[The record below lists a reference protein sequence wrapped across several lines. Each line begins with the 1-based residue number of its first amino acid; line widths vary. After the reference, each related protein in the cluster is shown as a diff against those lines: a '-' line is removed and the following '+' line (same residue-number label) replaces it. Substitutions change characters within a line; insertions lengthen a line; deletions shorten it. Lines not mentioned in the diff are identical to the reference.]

1 MGPTVA
7 TGTLGRDMR
16 RSVVIPS
23 STPRPL
29 QAADPRPAAYHGAVT
44 VEHHS
49 TGASATDA
57 PATDAVVLVP
67 IKAFHLAKG
76 RLDPALDAASR
87 ERLARWTAERVL
99 AAAGDGPV
107 AVACDDHAVAEWA
120 REHGAIVSWQEGLG
134 LNGAVDRAVE
144 QLHHAG
150 HRHVTVAHGDL
161 PRPSLLAPF
170 ARRDTIVLVP
180 DRRLD
185 GTNVFSFPTAA
196 ALAGLRAAY
205 GGGSFRR
212 HLAAALAT
220 GLAVEVVR
228 DPFLALDIDLP
239 TDLTHPLVKD
249 VLPAWLRT
257 NPVNRSPIH

>member
-1 MGPTVA
+1 MPA
-7 TGTLGRDMR
+7 DDDAASGR
-16 RSVVIPS
+16 S
-23 STPRPL
+23 STGP
-29 QAADPRPAAYHGAVT
+29 AYHVAVT
-44 VEHHS
+44 EAHS
-49 TGASATDA
+49 PTGVSASDTTAS
-57 PATDAVVLVP
+57 DAVVLVP

-76 RLDPALDAASR
+76 RLGPALDASSR

-99 AAAGDGPV
+99 AAAGGAPV
-107 AVACDDHAVAEWA
+107 AVACDDEAVAAWA
-120 REHGAIVSWQEGLG
+120 REHGATVLWQEGLG

-144 QLHHAG
+144 QLHDAG

-161 PRPSLLAPF
+161 PRPSSLAPF

-185 GTNVFSFPTAA
+185 GTNVWSFPTAA

-220 GLAVEVVR
+220 GFAVEVVR

-239 TDLTHPLVKD
+239 ADLTHPLVKD

>member
-1 MGPTVA
+1 M
-7 TGTLGRDMR
+7 
-16 RSVVIPS
+16 
-23 STPRPL
+23 
-29 QAADPRPAAYHGAVT
+29 T
-44 VEHHS
+44 VEHPS
-49 TGASATDA
+49 TGASATDLPA
-57 PATDAVVLVP
+57 YEVRATEVPATDAVVLVP

-76 RLDPALDAASR
+76 RLEPALDAASR

-107 AVACDDHAVAEWA
+107 AVACDDHTVADWA
-120 REHGAIVSWQEGLG
+120 REHGAIVLWQEGLG

-144 QLHHAG
+144 QLHDAG

-161 PRPSLLAPF
+161 PRPSRLAPF
-170 ARRDTIVLVP
+170 ARRDTIVVVP

-185 GTNVFSFPTAA
+185 GTNVLSFPTAA